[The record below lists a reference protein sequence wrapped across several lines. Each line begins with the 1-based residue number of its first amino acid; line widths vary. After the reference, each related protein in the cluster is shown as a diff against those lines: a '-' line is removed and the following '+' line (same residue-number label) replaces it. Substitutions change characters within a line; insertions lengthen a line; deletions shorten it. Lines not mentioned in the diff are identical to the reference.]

1 MNHRP
6 VIIPVASGKGG
17 VGKSFITA
25 NLAIA
30 LAERGK
36 QVIVID
42 LDLGG
47 CNLHS
52 FLGLPNRFPG
62 IGDFLQVDGLV
73 LHDLLVPTGITN
85 LMFLPGDG
93 KIPLL
98 ANIPFVQKV
107 KLMNEIR
114 KLPANYIFLD
124 LGAGASYNTLDF
136 YGISQFGILVIKPEY
151 TSLMNMLT
159 FLKNYLFRSV
169 FQALSD
175 DEQMQ
180 AAFKKIYNQ
189 SMSQEIPD
197 IKKLQ
202 QIITKKDSKAGA
214 KVSAIIKNCRPRII
228 FNMGFN
234 PNDSLVAANLS
245 RTLSKI
251 LSIEADYFGF
261 VFSDSSVRKS
271 IRQRTVFLPGYRGSM
286 AADNIMRIAV
296 RIDKYWQRPVR
307 DSARLLQNYVQKI
320 YNTRKQRKFLKA

>member
-73 LHDLLVPTGITN
+73 LPDLLVPTGITN

-114 KLPANYIFLD
+114 KLPADYIFLD

-175 DEQMQ
+175 DECRDLVLDILNEKLAGHLNSYVTAHRQEVI
-180 AAFKKIYNQ
+180 AAVENWW
-189 SMSQEIPD
+189 
-197 IKKLQ
+197 
-202 QIITKKDSKAGA
+202 
-214 KVSAIIKNCRPRII
+214 
-228 FNMGFN
+228 
-234 PNDSLVAANLS
+234 
-245 RTLSKI
+245 
-251 LSIEADYFGF
+251 
-261 VFSDSSVRKS
+261 
-271 IRQRTVFLPGYRGSM
+271 
-286 AADNIMRIAV
+286 
-296 RIDKYWQRPVR
+296 DKYRVTLR
-307 DSARLLQNYVQKI
+307 DIEGERKKAVMALSEF
-320 YNTRKQRKFLKA
+320 TRELGYG